1 MRYDIA
7 DSYVSIAN
15 PTHRYVGI
23 KEIQGAGLD
32 STREGSE
39 VNLLTRLPQS
49 RYGSAAPQ
57 RGNCAAQILVSD
69 AVKPPE
75 R

>member
-15 PTHRYVGI
+15 PAHRYVGI
-23 KEIQGAGLD
+23 KEIQGVRLCHVQDG
-32 STREGSE
+32 GS
-39 VNLLTRLPQS
+39 VNARGRSPQS
-49 RYGSAAPQ
+49 RYGPAAPE
-57 RGNCAAQILVSD
+57 RGDCASQLLVSD
-69 AVKPPE
+69 AVKPPA